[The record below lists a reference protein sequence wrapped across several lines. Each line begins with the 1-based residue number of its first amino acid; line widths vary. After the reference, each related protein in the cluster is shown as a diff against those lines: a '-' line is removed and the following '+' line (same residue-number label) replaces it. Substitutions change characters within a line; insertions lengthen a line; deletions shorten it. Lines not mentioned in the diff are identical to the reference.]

1 MSKEL
6 TISVI
11 SPEEILFEG
20 SADHVVLPGATG
32 NFAVHS
38 DHVNLVSE
46 LVPGLLAVVSGGET
60 REYVI
65 DGGFVEVKQN
75 VVSAL
80 VEGTIGRDE
89 IDSAQES
96 VELDEL
102 LGKIIPPEERR
113 EIENKMNKHRARI
126 QYAKK

>member
-1 MSKEL
+1 MSTEL

-20 SADHVVLPGATG
+20 PADYVVLPGSNG

-38 DHVNLVSE
+38 GHVNLVSE
-46 LVPGLLAVVSGGET
+46 LTPGLLSVVSGSES
-60 REYVI
+60 REYII

-80 VEGTIGRDE
+80 VEGTVNPVDVDPAKE
-89 IDSAQES
+89 QE
-96 VELDEL
+96 ELDKL
-102 LGKIIPPEERR
+102 FGNIIPPEERR
-113 EIENKMNKHRARI
+113 ERENQMNQHRARI